1 MKKRRRRKLIKI
13 RRRGVENPG
22 GYGAPV
28 SIGMGAYT
36 IEGKIPTFKEYYS
49 VTKQKKRKRT
59 RR

>member
-1 MKKRRRRKLIKI
+1 MKRRRRKLIKI